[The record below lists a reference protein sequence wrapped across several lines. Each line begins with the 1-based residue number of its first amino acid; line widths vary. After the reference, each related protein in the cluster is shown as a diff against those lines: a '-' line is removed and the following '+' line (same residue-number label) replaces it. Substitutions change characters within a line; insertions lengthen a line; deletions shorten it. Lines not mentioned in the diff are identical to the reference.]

1 MRKHFLLFLLTL
13 LLPLAG
19 WADEITVNLVNLQY
33 EYGAA
38 LPDDGVVTTDMFSI
52 QGGETA
58 LPTGV
63 TKAQVAEALQIN
75 ILDGPMEGVGN
86 YHYSLTTR
94 AGYNGAGMPLA
105 GHSIFL
111 FGGGNDGLLKIV
123 SKPITITADNK
134 SKTYGEAN
142 PEFTA
147 AITAGEL
154 VGEEELTWTVARTSA
169 NENAGTYDDDLVVT
183 ITSEAVAANYDITL
197 VKGQFTIN
205 QKEIAA
211 ADLNI
216 ELGTT
221 SFVYDGTAKKP
232 TVTVKDGTTPLAT
245 TDYTVSYFNNTNV
258 VDNSA
263 VTAENQTQLWVA
275 KKDGGNYTFTAKKA
289 TFAITKAP
297 LTVAIKAGQ
306 KKEYGEGDPTL
317 EYEYTGFVNG
327 ETKATAAHL
336 VVPALSRVAGENAG
350 IYAITAAATPV
361 PSADN
366 YEITFNNASV
376 NFSITAKAL
385 NDEDFTYTAPAGQ
398 TYTGSALTPALGAAP
413 QFNGVNMTANTDY
426 TLSYSNN
433 TNVGTATVTINGKGN
448 FKGTKDLT
456 FAIGQAGIFII
467 PTAAEKTYGAADPTK
482 FEYTLKFGEATVDNS
497 NLHGTVVL
505 DRVAGENVGT
515 YKIYVKSYTPN
526 GENPDNY
533 TVSNMLD
540 NVNSDDAT
548 NKTALFTI
556 KAPTT
561 PLVLKF
567 KTLDAAKKTKV
578 YGEPNPGWNIDDL
591 TVESGLAGSDTWD
604 GIKTSL
610 GDPTFKLSSDNV
622 GTVSV
627 NVTGLVS
634 SAYPTVTV
642 QPMTDFEITARPITV
657 TLKNQTINYGAAL
670 DQTNP
675 TGWEITTGTLA
686 AGDEAGALGILVKTV
701 NAQNTY
707 AVAATAYED
716 AITAEI
722 TNDVHKQNYALTTV
736 KGDLTVNATEEIAMR
751 SVYADDDDDEFTT
764 IKAFDGEVVKVKITV
779 NRTQELKSGKKYTWK
794 GEEWNAFILPFDIT
808 PKELSEKFGYAI
820 VNVVNPA
827 ATSGNNVAFKLQMSG
842 TIKANT
848 PFMLKNY
855 QAVAPN
861 TVIDFGT
868 RKIVAPANAEVSV
881 DANTTG
887 DIKFIGSYN
896 TKTIDKTNS
905 NLYYYNGEGAWK
917 HLGASSDNTW
927 NIAPFNA
934 YIETPATAGARE
946 ITFTFEELDG
956 SATAITSVSEESTDT
971 VLEGWYTIN
980 GIKLES
986 APTQKGIYIKDGKKV
1001 VIK

>member
-1 MRKHFLLFLLTL
+1 MKKNFLLLLLMT

-19 WADEITVNLVNLQY
+19 WAEEITVNLVNLQY

-38 LPDDGVVTTDMFSI
+38 LPNNGVVTTDMFSI
-52 QGGETA
+52 QGGEIA
-58 LPTGV
+58 LPAGV
-63 TKAQVAEALQIN
+63 DKDDVAAALQIN
-75 ILDGPMEGVGN
+75 ILDGPMDGVGN

-94 AGYNGAGMPLA
+94 AGYNDAGPLA

-123 SKPITITADNK
+123 GKPITITADNK

-142 PEFTA
+142 PAFTA
-147 AITAGEL
+147 TITGGL

-169 NENAGTYDDDLVVT
+169 NENAGNYAGDLKVT
-183 ITSEAVAANYDITL
+183 VTENAVSANYDITL
-197 VKGQFTIN
+197 VDGDFTIN
-205 QKEIAA
+205 KRPIAD
-211 ADLNI
+211 ADLSVVLSQSEFTYNGLEI
-216 ELGTT
+216 
-221 SFVYDGTAKKP
+221 KP
-232 TVTVKDGTTPLAT
+232 TATVKDMTLDETGRELVSG
-245 TDYTVSYFNNTNV
+245 TDYTVNYYNNTNATP
-258 VDNSA
+258 NA
-263 VTAENQTQLWVA
+263 TTARLKVKVLA
-275 KKDGGNYTFTAKKA
+275 GGNYTWTESGNAIKYFT
-289 TFAITKAP
+289 INKAP

-306 KKEYGEGDPTL
+306 KKEYGEADPTL
-317 EYEYTGFVNG
+317 KYEYTGFVNG
-327 ETKATAAHL
+327 ETEGTAAGL

-350 IYAITAAATPV
+350 IYAITAAATPA

-385 NDEDFTYTAPAGQ
+385 NDVDFAYTAPAGQ

-413 QFNGVNMTANTDY
+413 KFKGVDMTANTDY

-467 PTAAEKTYGAADPTK
+467 PTAAEKTYGDADPA
-482 FEYTLKFGEATVDNS
+482 FAWTLKFGEATVDNS

-526 GENPDNY
+526 GENPDNF
-533 TVSNMLD
+533 TVSNILNDVD
-540 NVNSDDAT
+540 NADAK

-578 YGEPNPGWNIDDL
+578 YGEANPGWTIDDL
-591 TVESGLAGSDTWD
+591 MVESGLAGSDTWD

-610 GDPTFKLSSDNV
+610 GDPTFELSSNNV

-642 QPMTDFEITARPITV
+642 QPMEDFEITARPITV
-657 TLKNQTINYGAAL
+657 TLKNQTINYGVAL

-675 TGWEITTGTLA
+675 TGWEISTGSLA
-686 AGDEAGALGILVKTV
+686 AGDDLAALGLTVKTDK
-701 NAQNTY
+701 AQNTY
-707 AVAATAYED
+707 AVSATAYED

-722 TNDVHKQNYALTTV
+722 TNTNYALTTV
-736 KGDLTVNATEEIAMR
+736 NGDLTVNATAGIAMR
-751 SVYADDDDDEFTT
+751 SVYADPADDEFAT
-764 IKAFDGEVVKVKITV
+764 IKAFDGEKVNVTITV
-779 NRTQELKSGKKYTWK
+779 NRTQVLKSGKTYTWM

-820 VNVVNPA
+820 VNVINPA
-827 ATSGNNVAFKLQMSG
+827 NSTEGNIAFKLQMSG

-855 QAVAPN
+855 EAVAEN
-861 TVIDFGT
+861 TAIDFGA
-868 RKIVAPANAEVSV
+868 RKIVAPDAAEVEVAAS
-881 DANTTG
+881 DASLG
-887 DIKFIGSYN
+887 YKFVGSYK
-896 TKTIDKTNS
+896 TKTIDNS
-905 NLYYYNGEGAWK
+905 LWNLYYYNGEGAWK
-917 HLGASSDNTW
+917 HLGKSSTNTW
-927 NIAPFNA
+927 NVAPFNA
-934 YIETPATAGARE
+934 YVFMPATSEAHELTLHSRNSMAQPQLSRVLRLTKSTFRRMQRAG
-946 ITFTFEELDG
+946 TL
-956 SATAITSVSEESTDT
+956 SMV
-971 VLEGWYTIN
+971 
-980 GIKLES
+980 
-986 APTQKGIYIKDGKKV
+986 
-1001 VIK
+1001 